1 MKNKTIIFPERVSAI
16 TRSRH
21 HTQKKG
27 RGLVHFVE
35 IETAEGDVFD
45 HKCQNEAEAKTF
57 AVGVYIKY
65 ELRKD
70 QKEEEFVN
78 TAETLSIT
86 EAPAKTATAL
96 NEAAPE
102 KTKSRSA
109 GKAANKKDTKPKAAA
124 ENKPAP
130 VYEAEGPTMAYFD
143 RKSASDFLFFDI
155 ETVRIQDKLEPGS
168 ALYDAWAYKMR
179 NELGENDVEKI
190 IATYMDKSPLF
201 PEFNK
206 IVCVS
211 IGMVSAKTGKL
222 YTKSFKGSDEREL
235 LIGFSKLLDSLS
247 GDTILCGHSVLA
259 FDIPVVANRCVVNGL
274 RVPKQFD
281 VHGIKPWDLAESVL
295 DTAQMWRLTGGRWA
309 SLLSLATVLGLPSPK
324 QDMDG
329 SKVSDAYYA
338 GEIEKIGEYC
348 EKDVLTVANVVMRFM
363 GLPVHDSAIS
373 SKNEQK

>member
-1 MKNKTIIFPERVSAI
+1 MKNKTIIFPERVSSI
-16 TRSRH
+16 RRCKPY
-21 HTQKKG
+21 TQKKG
-27 RGLVHFVE
+27 RGVVHFVE
-35 IETAEGDVFD
+35 IETDEGDVFN
-45 HKCQNEAEAKTF
+45 HKCANEAETKDFVLGAF
-57 AVGVYIKY
+57 IKY

-70 QKEEEFVN
+70 QKGEEFVN
-78 TAETLSIT
+78 TAETLSFVA
-86 EAPAKTATAL
+86 APVETASAL
-96 NEAAPE
+96 NETVPE

-109 GKAANKKDTKPKAAA
+109 GRATNKKDAASA
-124 ENKPAP
+124 QGVENKPLP
-130 VYEAEGPTMAYFD
+130 VHEADGPTMAYFD
-143 RKSASDFLFFDI
+143 RKTASDFLFFDI
-155 ETVRIQDKLEPGS
+155 ETVRIQDKLEPGT

-190 IATYMDKSPLF
+190 IATYMDKSPLY

-206 IVCVS
+206 IVCIS
-211 IGMVSAKTGKL
+211 IGMISAKTGKL

-235 LIGFSKLLDSLS
+235 LIDFSKLVNSLS
-247 GDTILCGHSVLA
+247 GDIILCGHSVLA

-338 GEIEKIGEYC
+338 GEIDKIAEYC

-363 GLPVHDSAIS
+363 GLPIHEFTNSRIS
-373 SKNEQK
+373 NQ